1 MSSRRHR
8 KGLIG
13 ADSLY
18 KQEFFVLHCIFMSSC
33 RHWKGCIGAD
43 SLYKQEFLSYIVF
56 SCLPVGTGRVVSV
69 LIVNINKNFLSY
81 IVFFMS
87 SLRHRKGPIGDKINV
102 IELQRCYFWGKW
114 EYNRGC
120 R

>member
-8 KGLIG
+8 KGRIG

-18 KQEFFVLHCIFMSSC
+18 KQEFLSYIVFSLSSR
-33 RHWKGCIGAD
+33 RHRKGRIGAD

-69 LIVNINKNFLSY
+69 LIVYINKNFCLTLY
-81 IVFFMS
+81 FHVF
-87 SLRHRKGPIGDKINV
+87 P
-102 IELQRCYFWGKW
+102 
-114 EYNRGC
+114 
-120 R
+120 

>member
-8 KGLIG
+8 KGRIG

-18 KQEFFVLHCIFMSSC
+18 KQEFLSYIVFSCLPFVSVLIVYIEFLSYIVFS
-33 RHWKGCIGAD
+33 WKGRIGAD

-69 LIVNINKNFLSY
+69 LIVYINKNFCLTLY
-81 IVFFMS
+81 FHVF
-87 SLRHRKGPIGDKINV
+87 P
-102 IELQRCYFWGKW
+102 
-114 EYNRGC
+114 
-120 R
+120 

>member
-8 KGLIG
+8 KGRIG

-18 KQEFFVLHCIFMSSC
+18 KQEFFVLHCILMSSR
-33 RHWKGCIGAD
+33 RHRKGHIGAD

-69 LIVNINKNFLSY
+69 LIVYINKNFCLTLY
-81 IVFFMS
+81 FHVF
-87 SLRHRKGPIGDKINV
+87 P
-102 IELQRCYFWGKW
+102 
-114 EYNRGC
+114 
-120 R
+120 